1 MVPSA
6 RERLVRLLTRRRGV
20 HRTVNG
26 VPLRVA
32 SPVRALFTSDYDRP
46 LADFLRSRVEPGSEV
61 WNVGANVGIWVLQ
74 MATWVGPSGKVVA
87 FEPNATTAEVLRENV
102 RLNGLET
109 RVEIVESAV
118 GEQVGHVDFFAA
130 GTDGMS
136 RAGQPNPLLPDA
148 TARRVPVTT
157 LDAFAAGR
165 PRLPSWILM
174 DVEGWEISA
183 LRGAWSV
190 LRQSGVAVELH
201 PSAWP
206 WSGHSRADL
215 EQLLDTYALDA
226 VPLTDQKDV
235 LGDYG
240 HVHLR
245 PKERAER
252 RNESQG
258 QQARSSNS

>member
-1 MVPSA
+1 MLEGA
-6 RERLVRLLTRRRGV
+6 RENLVRLLTRRAGV
-20 HRTVNG
+20 SRTVNG

-32 SPVRALFTSDYDRP
+32 SPVRGLFTADYDRP
-46 LADFLRSRVEPGSEV
+46 LADFLRGHIEPGSEV

-74 MATWVGPSGKVVA
+74 IATWVGPDGKVVA

-102 RLNGLET
+102 RLNGLQA

-118 GEQVGHVDFFAA
+118 GEEVGHVEFFAA

-157 LDAFAAGR
+157 LDAFAASR

-174 DVEGWEISA
+174 DVEGGEISA
-183 LRGAWSV
+183 LRGARHV
-190 LRQSGVAVELH
+190 LEESRIAVELH

-206 WSGHSRADL
+206 WSGQSRADL
-215 EQLLDTYALDA
+215 EQLLDAYALDA

-245 PKERAER
+245 PKGA
-252 RNESQG
+252 G
-258 QQARSSNS
+258 